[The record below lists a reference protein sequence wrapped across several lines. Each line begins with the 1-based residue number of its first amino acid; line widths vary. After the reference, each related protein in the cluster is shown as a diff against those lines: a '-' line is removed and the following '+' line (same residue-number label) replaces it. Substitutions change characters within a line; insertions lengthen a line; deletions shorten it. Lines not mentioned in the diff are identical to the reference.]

1 MKKMSKSDVYIYI
14 YIYIFIDDFK
24 NKENAKTGV
33 IGFSE

>member
-1 MKKMSKSDVYIYI
+1 MEKMSKSDIYIYI
-14 YIYIFIDDFK
+14 YIYIYDLK

>member
-1 MKKMSKSDVYIYI
+1 MSKSDVYI

>member
-1 MKKMSKSDVYIYI
+1 MEKMSKSDIYI
-14 YIYIFIDDFK
+14 DDLK